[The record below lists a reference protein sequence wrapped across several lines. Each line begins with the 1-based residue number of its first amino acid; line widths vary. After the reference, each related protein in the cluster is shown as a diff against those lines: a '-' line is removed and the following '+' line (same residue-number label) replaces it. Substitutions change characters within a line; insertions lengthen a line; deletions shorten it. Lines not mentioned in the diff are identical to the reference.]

1 MHGYHWT
8 VFDLG
13 GLGFGRSFPVTDEV
27 FQSTGCYQTN
37 FQKWPSRAMHK
48 PQVIGEF
55 VNSATDLVVYLDA
68 DTLVRQNIDEIV
80 GDYDIGVTVRRPRE
94 QKRLGK
100 VNAGVVFFR
109 PTSRAK
115 IFIERWKRETQTL
128 GNDQEAL
135 NALLA
140 EPDCTVAEFPTE
152 IYNWYYFPQSPPKQA
167 KIIHYRASSYTA
179 PLEGIAPPP

>member
-55 VNSATDLVVYLDA
+55 VN
-68 DTLVRQNIDEIV
+68 
-80 GDYDIGVTVRRPRE
+80 VRRIW
-94 QKRLGK
+94 L
-100 VNAGVVFFR
+100 
-109 PTSRAK
+109 
-115 IFIERWKRETQTL
+115 FIRCRH
-128 GNDQEAL
+128 
-135 NALLA
+135 
-140 EPDCTVAEFPTE
+140 
-152 IYNWYYFPQSPPKQA
+152 ISSPE
-167 KIIHYRASSYTA
+167 H
-179 PLEGIAPPP
+179 